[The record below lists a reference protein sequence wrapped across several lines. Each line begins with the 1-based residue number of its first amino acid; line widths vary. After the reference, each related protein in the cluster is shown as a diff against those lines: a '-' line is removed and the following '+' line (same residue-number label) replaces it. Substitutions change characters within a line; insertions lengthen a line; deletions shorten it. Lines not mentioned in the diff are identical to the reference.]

1 MFNSSLNVS
10 STLPIKLYQRVKQ
23 VLPGFPILPIGMMF
37 FNTVHAQD
45 RLSRGFDHGPGLGG
59 SFFSFLMSLLFLA
72 LLVLAVLYL
81 FQLYR
86 SRQNPSGVN
95 IGTQISTPTYAPD
108 AALQMLRERLA
119 KGEIDVEDYEARRRV
134 LLGKNE
140 TGKDETA

>member
-1 MFNSSLNVS
+1 MFNSSLDFS
-10 STLPIKLYQRVKQ
+10 SNLPIKLYQRVKQ
-23 VLPGFPILPIGMMF
+23 VLPGFPIFPIGMTLF
-37 FNTVHAQD
+37 STANAQD
-45 RLSRGFDHGPGLGG
+45 RLSRGFDHGLGFSGGL
-59 SFFSFLMSLLFLA
+59 FSILASLLFIA

-86 SRQNPSGVN
+86 SRQSPSGVN
-95 IGTQISTPTYAPD
+95 TGTHVPTPTYAPD
-108 AALQMLRERLA
+108 SALQMLRERLA